1 MSLPAEA
8 ELIQAALAASEHAY
22 IPYSNYRVGAALLTT
37 DGEVYSGC
45 NVESASYTPTICAE
59 RTALVKAISEGK
71 REFSAV
77 AVVTR
82 DGGSPCG
89 VCRQLL
95 FEFSP
100 RDDGHHGRSA
110 GQCASASDAV
120 GIAAS
125 WFWSGESG
133 RISIVPACPGA
144 DQWPRSPIMPIAA
157 IPPTSSCP

>member
-8 ELIQAALAASEHAY
+8 ELIQAAIAASANAY
-22 IPYSNYRVGAALLTT
+22 IPYSNYRVGAALLCA
-37 DGEVYSGC
+37 DGEVYTGC

-59 RTALVKAISEGK
+59 RTALVKAISDGQ
-71 REFSAV
+71 RDFSAV

-100 RDDGHHGRSA
+100 QMTVIMADLEGAVRQRVTLADLLPLGFGPTNLQDD
-110 GQCASASDAV
+110 
-120 GIAAS
+120 
-125 WFWSGESG
+125 
-133 RISIVPACPGA
+133 
-144 DQWPRSPIMPIAA
+144 
-157 IPPTSSCP
+157 

>member
-1 MSLPAEA
+1 MSLPTEA

-37 DGEVYSGC
+37 DGEVVTGC

-100 RDDGHHGRSA
+100 GMTVIMADLRGEVHQRVTLADLLPLGFGPANLQDD
-110 GQCASASDAV
+110 
-120 GIAAS
+120 
-125 WFWSGESG
+125 
-133 RISIVPACPGA
+133 
-144 DQWPRSPIMPIAA
+144 
-157 IPPTSSCP
+157 

>member
-8 ELIQAALAASEHAY
+8 ELIQAAIAASANAY
-22 IPYSNYRVGAALLTT
+22 IPYSNYRVGAALLCA
-37 DGEVYSGC
+37 DGEVYTGC

-59 RTALVKAISEGK
+59 RTALVKAISDGQ
-71 REFSAV
+71 RDFSAV

-100 RDDGHHGRSA
+100 QMTVIMADLDGLVRQRVTLADLLPLGFGPTNLQDD
-110 GQCASASDAV
+110 
-120 GIAAS
+120 
-125 WFWSGESG
+125 
-133 RISIVPACPGA
+133 
-144 DQWPRSPIMPIAA
+144 
-157 IPPTSSCP
+157 